1 MSIQINS
8 KNEITTKIYEKEL
21 NLYLYLPPHSCH
33 PLGMIKGL
41 IFGFAHRAHALC
53 TTHSDKLPFLRKCY
67 YRLLARGYQRDFIRP
82 IFHEAIHVVF
92 NKPTVTTKPLVTKKS
107 LFLHLTYNP
116 INPKKHQ
123 LQQCF
128 KTSIVSPPDL
138 NHISEEPTEN
148 PFNSFPDFDRCII
161 CYSGQRTI
169 GNILAPRKHRFGPN
183 FHVDDYLQELQNG

>member
-1 MSIQINS
+1 MCCFVRWNVR
-8 KNEITTKIYEKEL
+8 TTKI
-21 NLYLYLPPHSCH
+21 
-33 PLGMIKGL
+33 
-41 IFGFAHRAHALC
+41 AL
-53 TTHSDKLPFLRKCY
+53 TRQSKLPGFCKSSNAVVQL
-67 YRLLARGYQRDFIRP
+67 
-82 IFHEAIHVVF
+82 FHEAIHVVF
-92 NKPTVTTKPLVTKKS
+92 NKPKVTTKPLVTKKP

-123 LQQCF
+123 LQTCF

-148 PFNSFPDFDRCII
+148 PFNSYPDFDRCII

-183 FHVDDYLQELQNG
+183 FHVADYLQELQNG